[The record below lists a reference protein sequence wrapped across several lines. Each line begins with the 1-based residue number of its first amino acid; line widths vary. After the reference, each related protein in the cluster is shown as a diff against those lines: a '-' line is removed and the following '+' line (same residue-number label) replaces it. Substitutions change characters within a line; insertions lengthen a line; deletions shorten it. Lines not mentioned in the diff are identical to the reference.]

1 MCCRQFFMSRI
12 LTIAFGF
19 LFSFSSYGQEVS
31 IDRTISLQ
39 DSILLRN
46 FWIDF
51 TNAINKNDKDKLA
64 TLCEFPFY
72 CHPCIDDTTLNPND
86 HITIK
91 VTKKLFFESQYKEFF
106 DNPVRDEVEKHK
118 IFETYIFYPT
128 LDDKNK
134 RNGFMF
140 SYTIVA
146 PSKKR
151 EGLQGF
157 IYLAKKNGKFK
168 ITGIDTVP

>member
-1 MCCRQFFMSRI
+1 MSSI
-12 LTIAFGF
+12 LTITFGL
-19 LFSFSSYGQEVS
+19 LFSLSSYGQDANL
-31 IDRTISLQ
+31 DRAISFQ

-46 FWIDF
+46 FWTDF
-51 TNAINKNDKDKLA
+51 ANAIEKNDKDKLA

-72 CHPCIDDTTLNPND
+72 CHPCIDDTTLKDNN

-91 VTKKLFFESQYKEFF
+91 VTKKLFYESQYKEFF
-106 DNPVRDEVEKHK
+106 DKPIKNKVEKDK
-118 IFETYIFYPT
+118 IFETYIFFPVI
-128 LDDKNK
+128 DDKNK

-146 PSKKR
+146 PSKTW

-157 IYLAKKNGKFK
+157 IYLSKKSGQYK